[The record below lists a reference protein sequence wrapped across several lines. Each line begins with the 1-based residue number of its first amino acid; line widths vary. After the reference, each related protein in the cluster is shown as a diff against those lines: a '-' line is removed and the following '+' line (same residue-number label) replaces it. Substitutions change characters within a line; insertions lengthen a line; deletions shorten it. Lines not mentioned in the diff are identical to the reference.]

1 VTALFAKLHL
11 DSQINVRRGHVQQR
25 IFVSQP
31 MNLSG
36 SEKALGSLL
45 TVEFTHAGYSNPH
58 TQHRATLL
66 SFGSLLPVNGL
77 ELSTT
82 RSKKRKYVA

>member
-11 DSQINVRRGHVQQR
+11 DSQINVRRGHMQQR

-36 SEKALGSLL
+36 REKALGSLL
-45 TVEFTHAGYSNPH
+45 TVEFTHAGYSNPTH
-58 TQHRATLL
+58 NTGQLCPL
-66 SFGSLLPVNGL
+66 SAAFCP
-77 ELSTT
+77 
-82 RSKKRKYVA
+82 

>member
-1 VTALFAKLHL
+1 VATLFAKLHL
-11 DSQINVRRGHVQQR
+11 DSQFNVRRGHVQQR

-45 TVEFTHAGYSNPH
+45 TVEFTHAGYSNPCTH
-58 TQHRATLL
+58 NTGQLCPL
-66 SFGSLLPVNGL
+66 SAAFCP
-77 ELSTT
+77 
-82 RSKKRKYVA
+82 